1 LEKSVRRLIASL
13 ILVLAAAA
21 AYLVGGI
28 AHPTTTPVKPTT
40 PDEPYSTTCPSTTTT
55 ITVAP
60 ALWQRRGAPC
70 PNVTVTTT
78 GGGEST

>member
-1 LEKSVRRLIASL
+1 VRRLLASL
-13 ILVLAAAA
+13 ILVLVAAA

-40 PDEPYSTTCPSTTTT
+40 PNSPSCSSTTITV
-55 ITVAP
+55 TVAP
-60 ALWQRRGAPC
+60 ALWQRRGDPC
-70 PNVTVTTT
+70 PNVIVTT